1 MLKLGIQ
8 CFSEVYLT
16 LFHIKKYAGLHVQ
29 NVQHTFQQ
37 GELTTTKYKILS
49 CVLVTPYL
57 ILILQKYLLNAAGGV
72 THSLTFIILLNNN
85 AFNRVIYGHVP
96 QSLEQQKDIDCL

>member
-16 LFHIKKYAGLHVQ
+16 LFHIKKYAGLHIQTVQ
-29 NVQHTFQQ
+29 NTFQQ
-37 GELTTTKYKILS
+37 GELTTKYKILP
-49 CVLVTPYL
+49 CVYVSPSL